1 METFCCIGKISKDD
15 VHYYYDGISRLAPF
29 NLREVDEM
37 TYNDTMELDRIGM
50 PLNADEGEHG
60 RVAYFIISDPNS
72 NAFNFLG

>member
-1 METFCCIGKISKDD
+1 MSTIIMTASA
-15 VHYYYDGISRLAPF
+15 RLAPF

-72 NAFNFLG
+72 NAFNFLMISCIHRYSQ